1 VTTDPLHEILVW
13 LDANASHGAVITAS
27 ATVSVFFATR
37 LIDMVA
43 GWASHQTARRRT
55 IIGLYKE
62 VLDNLEKLKR
72 FPADQATRDSYKQ
85 TIRANP
91 NFRPLFVIQESTKFY
106 DLSALTLPDIH
117 SAALLALS
125 GFYSLIAEEIAIAR
139 AFEGMAFPT
148 ISDDGRAGLIDD
160 LWDACRN
167 AQAQGH
173 KALEQLER
181 TYPRRWFRRFKP

>member
-1 VTTDPLHEILVW
+1 MTPGPLAPWLVW

-27 ATVSVFFATR
+27 ATVAVFFATR
-37 LIDMVA
+37 LIDMAA
-43 GWASHQTARRRT
+43 GWASRQAARRRT

-62 VLDNLEKLKR
+62 VFDNLEKLRR
-72 FPADQATRDSYKQ
+72 FPADEATRESYKR

-91 NFRPLFVIQESTKFY
+91 AFRPLFVIQESTKFY

-125 GFYSLIAEEIAIAR
+125 GFYSLIAEEIAIAK
-139 AFEGMAFPT
+139 AFEGAAFPT
-148 ISDDGRAGLIDD
+148 ISDEGRAGLVDD

-167 AQAQGH
+167 AQRQGET
-173 KALEQLER
+173 ALAQLER
-181 TYPRRWFRRFKP
+181 VYPRRWFRRFKP